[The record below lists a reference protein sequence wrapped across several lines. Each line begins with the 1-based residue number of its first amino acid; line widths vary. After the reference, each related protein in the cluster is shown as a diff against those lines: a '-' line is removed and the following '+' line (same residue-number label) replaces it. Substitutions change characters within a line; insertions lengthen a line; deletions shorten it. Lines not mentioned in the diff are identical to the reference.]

1 MRFNI
6 EVVKDFNTNSSEFIN
21 LHKSS
26 QINNLI
32 NCGTGKSLLNL
43 ACYKKASVFIIQSCT
58 STFLWL
64 AGFG

>member
-32 NCGTGKSLLNL
+32 NCGSPAK
-43 ACYKKASVFIIQSCT
+43 
-58 STFLWL
+58 
-64 AGFG
+64 